1 MVSLILDQDVALHKN
16 NMMSVMPNIY
26 NDLEDD
32 KERSALLISRIGEE
46 ISNYRIAVEKNK
58 KSQNSKKLD
67 LKVLDGDGKEFT
79 ISRKLT
85 DLHWLR
91 DKLQMDFPYSYV
103 FKI

>member
-1 MVSLILDQDVALHKN
+1 VALNKD

-26 NDLEDD
+26 DDLEND

-46 ISNYRIAVEKNK
+46 ISNYRIAVEKDK
-58 KSQNSKKLD
+58 KSQSAKKLN
-67 LKVLDGDGKEFT
+67 LKVLDGEGKEVT